1 MGNNSSRILFTRLPQ
16 AKVPALSVC
25 RCGKILAALIAFTMI
40 GWGQPVV
47 SAVLNGASYSG
58 NIAPGTWVSIFG
70 TRLAASTA
78 TANSVPLNTML
89 GGVMVMFNG
98 IAAPLSYVSPT
109 QINAI
114 VPFEIAVALT
124 SPPPIVQVPVVV
136 TTTGGASAPLSLTLS
151 RNSPGIFTV
160 NGQGTGAAIAL
171 DQNFNLI
178 SSVGTGP
185 IVLYAAGLGPT
196 DPPASSASGGGSS
209 EPLNRVVDDVSV
221 FIGDVQ
227 ATLLFAGLAPG
238 FPGIYQ
244 LNVVPNGP
252 VTDRVYL
259 RVNGWQSNIAS
270 LSIPAG
276 SNAIN
281 VTGSVQGAYPPSANA
296 VPYSTLLTAGQFN
309 VDLVVAPD
317 AKPFSVAAT
326 SDAGSAIFQI
336 DPSAGTWQATLK
348 VPTEAARYGDFSDS
362 GWTIWNFLT
371 CTTNGLCSS
380 FPGNIIPLSDLLVQE
395 VDAMVS
401 IPLPNQMPVI
411 PPDSFYFTAGDL
423 SATGHFT
430 YSITYGDFMQIPE
443 TGPATRNATFA
454 LYVDGKLIDSQL
466 VPYQVLQP

>member
-1 MGNNSSRILFTRLPQ
+1 M
-16 AKVPALSVC
+16 C
-25 RCGKILAALIAFTMI
+25 RCGKILTALIAFTMI

-58 NIAPGTWVSIFG
+58 NIAPGTWVSVFG

-89 GGVMVMFNG
+89 GGVMVTFNG

-114 VPFEIAVALT
+114 IPFEITVSLT
-124 SPPPIVQVPVVV
+124 SPPPIVSVPVVV
-136 TTTGGASAPLSLTLS
+136 TTATGASAPLNLILS
-151 RNSPGIFTV
+151 RNSPGLFTV
-160 NGQGTGAAIAL
+160 NGQGTGAVIAL
-171 DQNFNLI
+171 DQNFNPI
-178 SSVGTGP
+178 SSVGTDP

-196 DPPASSASGGGSS
+196 DPPASSASGGASS

-227 ATLLFAGLAPG
+227 ATVLFAGLAPG
-238 FPGIYQ
+238 FPGTYQ

-276 SNAIN
+276 SNAID
-281 VTGSVQGAYPPSANA
+281 VTGSVQGAYPPSVSA
-296 VPYSTLLTAGQFN
+296 VPYSTLLTAGKFN

-317 AKPFSVAAT
+317 AKPFSVVAT

-336 DPSAGTWQATLK
+336 DPSAGTWQATFK
-348 VPTEAARYGDFSDS
+348 VPTVAARYGDFSTS
-362 GWTIWNFLT
+362 GWTIWDFST
-371 CTTNGLCSS
+371 CMTNGLCSP
-380 FPGNIIPLSDLLVQE
+380 FPGNEIPPSDLLVQE

-401 IPLPNQMPVI
+401 IPLPNGLPIV
-411 PPDSFYFTAGDL
+411 PPDGFSYLAGNL

-430 YSITYGDFMQIPE
+430 YSIAYGDFMQISE
-443 TGPATRNATFA
+443 TGPVTRNATFA

-466 VPYQVLQP
+466 APYQVLQP